1 MKKVQQYQKQK
12 TKTWGALVMNKEAKV
27 FVAISKWNKPPIV
40 QAAQKYQKFLIESGM
55 NVKNSFMRNTEKKC
69 LGLAKVGI
77 FLRRNIVGAERK

>member
-1 MKKVQQYQKQK
+1 
-12 TKTWGALVMNKEAKV
+12 
-27 FVAISKWNKPPIV
+27 
-40 QAAQKYQKFLIESGM
+40 M